1 MESYTDEIF
10 NQTLS
15 IISDLIPQTA
25 PIIHTLQ
32 FPGTI
37 SDAVFAYKL
46 KRLLDKQNPDLME
59 WLKISWKFE
68 SCQKDYAENVRKL
81 IYLLIS
87 MNEDKLIDVYS
98 NLLHAHQLTLLNT
111 AEFFR
116 LGWILTQIY
125 SDDLFLLKEF
135 KPKVND
141 SENQRLKILEPYG
154 LLNKQ
159 YINSY
164 NSKSVIRYS
173 LTNIGKKMVA
183 CGIDFENYYE
193 YK

>member
-10 NQTLS
+10 KKTLS
-15 IISDLIPQTA
+15 LVSDIIPPAA

-32 FPGTI
+32 FPETI

-59 WLKISWKFE
+59 WLKISWRFE

-81 IYLLIS
+81 IYFLIS
-87 MNEDKLIDVYS
+87 MNEDKLIDVYG
-98 NLLHAHQLTLLNT
+98 NLLHAHQLALLNT

-154 LLNKQ
+154 LLNVEH
-159 YINSY
+159 INSY
-164 NSKSVIRYS
+164 NSRNVIRYS
-173 LTNIGKKMVA
+173 LTKIGKKMVT
-183 CGIDFENYYE
+183 CGIDFENYNE